1 MATTSFSLEGTIV
14 QYIWISISKSYTKAH
29 FYECVKVNGSYS
41 WEEII
46 VQT

>member
-1 MATTSFSLEGTIV
+1 MATASSSLVLTIV
-14 QYIWISISKSYTKAH
+14 QYIWTSISKSYTQAH